1 MFHLAVNGL
10 GKRYGARRVFSDVS
24 FSLAT
29 GDSLAITGRNG
40 SGKTTLLMVLLAN
53 QRQSSGSIEYRS
65 GDAKL
70 DSDSVRLQSS
80 LVGPYLNLYDQ
91 LTAEENLVFFAT
103 VSGLSVTGKQINHLL
118 GRVGLDGRGN
128 DPVQAYSSGMKQR
141 LKYAVALL
149 KEPAYLFLDEPSSNL
164 DDAGK
169 QMVHE
174 VLEEFRRK
182 SIIVIAT
189 NEKEEYRLARTVCSL
204 SD

>member
-1 MFHLAVNGL
+1 MFQLVATSL
-10 GKRYGARRVFSDVS
+10 GKRFGSRKVFSEVS
-24 FSLAT
+24 FSLST

-53 QRQSSGSIEYRS
+53 QRPTTGSIEFRS
-65 GDAKL
+65 GDTTL
-70 DSDSVRLQSS
+70 DQDAVRLQSS

-103 VSGLSVTGKQINHLL
+103 VSGLTLTGKQINNMLS
-118 GRVGLDGRGN
+118 RVGLEGRGS

-149 KEPAYLFLDEPSSNL
+149 KEPAYLFIDEPSSNL

-169 QMVHE
+169 QMVQE
-174 VLEEFRRK
+174 VLEEYRRK
-182 SIIVIAT
+182 SIIIIAT
-189 NEKEEYRLARTVCSL
+189 NEKEEYHLARTVCSL